1 MQTSDNR
8 YDETALARLA
18 SELDVSRSTVSKVLR
33 HCFGVNTET
42 RQRVLRA
49 AKGINELRPTGTC
62 SVYCIIPD
70 MPSFF
75 WQEMW
80 RGIGDAITRHGPGA
94 ESVVKCNAYSRL
106 YDEETVLSYLDEAE
120 YMDARCVIIAAAA
133 TDAVKKRVS
142 ALCADTSRFVI
153 LLSEYADIQNAFYVG
168 ADSYGDGRRMA
179 EHAMKY
185 MRNLTYRP
193 DIFMLSLGSN
203 FNISERINGFRD
215 ALSGYS
221 PVTLP
226 LDPERMYSP
235 KTLPSYLASL
245 MTDVVPGDRESLLY
259 VPMGLPALSLAL
271 KKSGLGDKVRCFC
284 HDIRPE
290 QGQWTPDGTIA
301 YRCTQDIYNQ
311 GFTAVDLAFGY
322 LKNRV
327 YPDNKRVIV
336 ESVFS

>member
-1 MQTSDNR
+1 
-8 YDETALARLA
+8 
-18 SELDVSRSTVSKVLR
+18 
-33 HCFGVNTET
+33 
-42 RQRVLRA
+42 
-49 AKGINELRPTGTC
+49 
-62 SVYCIIPD
+62 
-70 MPSFF
+70 
-75 WQEMW
+75 
-80 RGIGDAITRHGPGA
+80 
-94 ESVVKCNAYSRL
+94 
-106 YDEETVLSYLDEAE
+106 
-120 YMDARCVIIAAAA
+120 
-133 TDAVKKRVS
+133 
-142 ALCADTSRFVI
+142 
-153 LLSEYADIQNAFYVG
+153 
-168 ADSYGDGRRMA
+168 
-179 EHAMKY
+179 

-215 ALSGYS
+215 AMSGYS

-226 LDPERMYSP
+226 LDPDRMYSP

-311 GFTAVDLAFGY
+311 GFTPVDLAFGY